1 MVSLTLWK
9 KKKTFISGLYSMTR
23 CFKRFSLFSH
33 FIIVIKK
40 KNWKHGNLIAIPL
53 VYLAHSYGVLK
64 HRLSS
69 TFLRICSGLPRLNL
83 AYYDQTP
90 SQSTLMSTQLSLI
103 MQDRSCSLKLSLF
116 PPSQISVGPNSGS
129 LWRVIGE
136 RAHWFGGLGEGHVW
150 THRREGEGAR
160 ERGHVWHV
168 CMYGGWL
175 GSAASLRNPPK
186 TSTHFL
192 CWCWRCSVGLMPRSS
207 SGVCSVQGPNISY
220 GFIKAPKERKCG
232 SCSDFSSARSNPV
245 MPVLK
250 CGMVNGGNSVS
261 RWTHSGKQTSQSSL

>member
-9 KKKTFISGLYSMTR
+9 KKTTFISGLYSMTR

-40 KNWKHGNLIAIPL
+40 KNWKHGNLKAIPL
-53 VYLAHSYGVLK
+53 VHLAHSYGVLK

-192 CWCWRCSVGLMPRSS
+192 CWCWRCSALL
-207 SGVCSVQGPNISY
+207 VC
-220 GFIKAPKERKCG
+220 
-232 SCSDFSSARSNPV
+232 
-245 MPVLK
+245 VLFR
-250 CGMVNGGNSVS
+250 V
-261 RWTHSGKQTSQSSL
+261 QTSVMASLKLLKSGNVVLAQIFPPPDQTLWCQFWNVEWLTVGILWVGEPTVENKPPRVHCR